1 MTAPLQPRL
10 YACAGCNTDAWSVPD
25 APDGDPLC
33 ARCGQTMKAMYGT
46 PAVLPP
52 NAEPMDETLTSFLAG
67 PLPEEALKNSENPAN
82 LFGKY
87 VFLREIGRGAT
98 GRVVKAWDTYL
109 SRYVALKFL
118 HSSAPQNVELDA
130 SERVQDFLREARI
143 AARLQHPNIVRIH
156 EVDCRENRY
165 FISMDFVGGGTLADL
180 IHGTQEPKK
189 QSTRFYT
196 DTDRLLK
203 LLRQIAI
210 AVHHAH
216 TQIPPV
222 VHRDLKPQNVLIDA
236 QGQPHVADFGLA
248 NEVQL
253 ERGDGRRGDVRGTPA
268 YMAPEQALGE
278 IHDIDPRTDVYSLG
292 TILYEMLTG
301 DAPFRGSN
309 IPSVLRKI
317 VTELPEP
324 PSLLLGKLV
333 KKPPGLDASPSEMRA
348 ALELLCLQSLS
359 KKRED
364 RPQSAL
370 DFAEALEPWIQKRD
384 PSARTTEIRGYFKR
398 RRLRL
403 VVMAS
408 VPLLAVVLLLSW
420 KFRAPSPAAAQPTA
434 IGDEIAGVASG
445 FLSSGRW
452 TSFGEAVIELRRRA
466 PGHPRLPEFEAALRN
481 RGEDVQKHRNEWA
494 SLLSTLGTGALPSS
508 SEDFRIRLQ
517 EIPEI
522 EEELR
527 AGLDLAVTR
536 LASSLLEHA
545 REIVGE
551 PRDSWESKE
560 TKVRAAAVKD
570 RTLEIDRFA
579 RDLELAADLHPLAE
593 ARTLLEPVLGWR
605 GTWNLRINVR
615 PFAEFRILQD
625 GKERARD
632 FTPSAFGRMEIGQAP
647 AEIELFWPSE
657 KNPQRRWK
665 TTLGDLKSGQ
675 TIVVSGSM
683 DSSDLEVERK

>member
-1 MTAPLQPRL
+1 MTSPIQPRL
-10 YACAGCNTDAWSVPD
+10 YACAGCNTDTWSVPD
-25 APDGDPLC
+25 SPDGDPKC
-33 ARCGQTMKAMYGT
+33 GRCGKPMKAMYGT

-52 NAEPMDETLTSFLAG
+52 SAEPMDETLTSFLAG

-118 HSSAPQNVELDA
+118 HSAAPQNVELDA
-130 SERVQDFLREARI
+130 TERVQDFLREARI

-165 FISMDFVGGGTLADL
+165 FISMDFIAGGTLSDL
-180 IHGTQEPKK
+180 IHGPAEAKK
-189 QSTRFYT
+189 QQTRFYT
-196 DTDRLLK
+196 DKDRLLK

-317 VTELPEP
+317 VTESPEP
-324 PSLLLGKLV
+324 PSQVLERLV
-333 KKPPGLDASPSEMRA
+333 KKPPGLDSCPSEMRA
-348 ALELLCLQSLS
+348 ALELLCLQALS

-384 PSARTTEIRGYFKR
+384 PSARTTEVRGYFKK

-403 VVMAS
+403 VAMAT

-420 KFRAPSPAAAQPTA
+420 KFRAPAPVLAQPTA
-434 IGDEIAGVASG
+434 VGDEIAGVASG
-445 FLSSGRW
+445 FLASGKW
-452 TSFGEAVIELRRRA
+452 TSFGEAVIELRRRS
-466 PGHPRLPEFEAALRN
+466 PGHPRLAEFETALRT

-494 SLLSTLGTGALPSS
+494 SILNGLSTGALPST
-508 SEDFRIRLQ
+508 SEDLRIRLE

-522 EEELR
+522 EDELR
-527 AGLDLAVTR
+527 GGLDLAVTR

-551 PRDSWESKE
+551 PRDSWVSKE
-560 TKVRAAAVKD
+560 TKLRAAAVRD
-570 RTLEIDRFA
+570 RTVEIDRFA
-579 RDLELAADLHPLAE
+579 RDLELSVDLHPLAE
-593 ARTLLEPVLGWR
+593 ARTLLDPVLAWR
-605 GTWNLRINVR
+605 GIWNLRINVR
-615 PFAEFRILQD
+615 PFAEFRIVQE

-632 FTPSAFGRMEIGQAP
+632 FTPSSLVRMEIGPAP

-665 TTLGDLKSGQ
+665 ASLGDLKSGE
-675 TIVVSGSM
+675 TVVVSGSM
-683 DSSDLEVERK
+683 DTSDLEVERK

>member
-1 MTAPLQPRL
+1 MTVPIQPRL
-10 YACAGCNTDAWSVPD
+10 YACARCSTDAWSVPD
-25 APDGDPLC
+25 SPDGDPKC
-33 ARCGQTMKAMYGT
+33 VRCGETMKAMYGT

-52 NAEPMDETLTSFLAG
+52 SAEPMDETLTSFLAG
-67 PLPEEALKNSENPAN
+67 PLPEEALRNSENPAN

-118 HSSAPQNVELDA
+118 HSAAPQNVELDA
-130 SERVQDFLREARI
+130 SERVQEFLREARI

-180 IHGTQEPKK
+180 IHGPQEQKK
-189 QSTRFYT
+189 QTTRFYS
-196 DTDRLLK
+196 DTDHLLK

-222 VHRDLKPQNVLIDA
+222 VHRDLKPQNVLIDS
-236 QGQPHVADFGLA
+236 QGHPHVADFGLA

-317 VTELPEP
+317 VTEPPEP
-324 PSLLLGKLV
+324 PSQVLVQLV
-333 KKPPGLDASPSEMRA
+333 KKPAGLDTCPAEMKA
-348 ALELLCLQSLS
+348 ALELLCLQALS

-364 RPQSAL
+364 RPQTAL
-370 DFAEALEPWIQKRD
+370 DFADALEPWIQKRD
-384 PSARTTEIRGYFKR
+384 PSARTTEIRGYFKK

-403 VVMAS
+403 VAMAT

-420 KFRAPSPAAAQPTA
+420 RFRAPAPAAAQHTA
-434 IGDEIAGVASG
+434 VGDEIAGVASG
-445 FLSSGRW
+445 FLGSGKW

-466 PGHPRLPEFEAALRN
+466 PGHPRLAEFEAALRS
-481 RGEDVQKHRNEWA
+481 RGADVQKHRNEWT
-494 SLLSTLGTGALPSS
+494 SLLNSLAAGSLPSS
-508 SEDFRIRLQ
+508 EEFRSRI
-517 EIPEI
+517 EAIPEI
-522 EEELR
+522 EDELR

-536 LASSLLEHA
+536 LGTSLLEHS

-551 PRDSWESKE
+551 PRDSWVTKE
-560 TKVRAAAVKD
+560 TKVRAVAVKD
-570 RTLEIDRFA
+570 RAAEIDRFA

-593 ARTLLEPVLGWR
+593 ARTLLEPVIAWR
-605 GTWNLRINVR
+605 GSWTLRINVR

-632 FTPSAFGRMEIGQAP
+632 FTPSAVGRVEIGPAP

-665 TTLGDLKSGQ
+665 TSVGDLKPGE
-675 TIVVSGSM
+675 TVVVSGSM
-683 DSSDLEVERK
+683 DSSDLGVERK